1 MNQKENV
8 ASALGS
14 ILLGILLI
22 VMKGK
27 IITAAITLLA
37 VFVIVGAIMD
47 FVAGLV
53 NYGIVK
59 SVAGICMKTAITPMI
74 SIKGD
79 EKAIRSLITILL
91 DNAGLQVG
99 LTETVEVSGALLC
112 LDVTEQVVEEAIEK
126 GCNLIVS
133 HHPLI
138 FRKLA
143 RISDENYVQ
152 RTVRKAIKN
161 DIAIVSMH
169 TNMDAAMGGVNFKIA
184 EKLGLKNLKFFAGE
198 KEVDGVKGGEGVIGE
213 VPETEGWA
221 ADDLVLLLRDKF
233 AVESVQCN
241 QLLRRPIRRVA
252 LCGGAGSFLLDA
264 AIQAGA
270 EAFITGE
277 MHYHEYFGHEQEIQ
291 ICVIG
296 HYQSEQFTSEIFKSI
311 IEEKCLGVK
320 CLISEINTNPI
331 IYL

>member
-1 MNQKENV
+1 MSINKV
-8 ASALGS
+8 VDALEQYAPLPLQEG
-14 ILLGILLI
+14 
-22 VMKGK
+22 
-27 IITAAITLLA
+27 
-37 VFVIVGAIMD
+37 
-47 FVAGLV
+47 
-53 NYGIVK
+53 Y
-59 SVAGICMKTAITPMI
+59 
-74 SIKGD
+74 
-79 EKAIRSLITILL
+79 

-112 LDVTEQVVEEAIEK
+112 LDVTEQVVDEAIEK

-143 RISDENYVQ
+143 RIADEDYVQ
-152 RTVRKAIKN
+152 RTVRKAIKH

-169 TNMDAAMGGVNFKIA
+169 TNMDAATGGVNFKIA
-184 EKLGLKNLKFFAGE
+184 EKLGLKHLQFFAGE
-198 KEVDGVKGGEGVIGE
+198 KEVDGVKGGEGVMGE
-213 VPETEGWA
+213 VSEAAGWA
-221 ADDLVLLLRDKF
+221 ADDLVLLLREKF
-233 AVESVQCN
+233 GAECVQCN

-264 AIQAGA
+264 AVAAGA
-270 EAFITGE
+270 DAFITGE
-277 MHYHEYFGHEQEIQ
+277 MHYHEFFGHEQEIQ

-311 IEEKCLGVK
+311 IEEKCPGVK
-320 CLISEINTNPI
+320 CFISEVNTNPI

>member
-1 MNQKENV
+1 MARVLCICQEIANFASKMNINKV
-8 ASALGS
+8 VDALEQYAPLPLQEG
-14 ILLGILLI
+14 
-22 VMKGK
+22 
-27 IITAAITLLA
+27 
-37 VFVIVGAIMD
+37 
-47 FVAGLV
+47 
-53 NYGIVK
+53 Y
-59 SVAGICMKTAITPMI
+59 
-74 SIKGD
+74 
-79 EKAIRSLITILL
+79 

-112 LDVTEQVVEEAIEK
+112 LDVTEQVVDEAIEK

-143 RISDENYVQ
+143 RIADENYVQ
-152 RTVRKAIKN
+152 RTVRKAIKH

-169 TNMDAAMGGVNFKIA
+169 TNMDAATGGVNFKIA
-184 EKLGLKNLKFFAGE
+184 EKLGLKHLQFFAGE
-198 KEVDGVKGGEGVIGE
+198 KEVDGVKGGEGVMGE
-213 VPETEGWA
+213 VSEAAGWA
-221 ADDLVLLLRDKF
+221 ADDLVLLLREKF
-233 AVESVQCN
+233 GAECVQCN

-264 AIQAGA
+264 AVAAGA
-270 EAFITGE
+270 DAFITGE
-277 MHYHEYFGHEQEIQ
+277 MHYHEFFGHEQEIQ

-311 IEEKCLGVK
+311 IEEKCPGVK
-320 CLISEINTNPI
+320 CFISEVNTNPI